1 MPQDQPF
8 EWTSENVA
16 AFWDFESQFPSR
28 YFTYHNADGMIKR
41 LSRYI
46 ADSEAILDYGCGTG
60 LLLARLAEKG
70 YRVAGSD
77 TSEQSLEATRHRL
90 QNDENFLG
98 AFTPDA
104 LLAEGRQF
112 DSIFAVELVEHLHD
126 EWLDGALDNLRWLLK
141 PDGRIIVTTPNQER
155 LENARLMCPCCR
167 SVFHRWQ
174 HVRAWSQTSFTDYVE
189 QRGFRVTD
197 AFTTD
202 FSIVE
207 TAQERWQ
214 KLSRLKKL
222 KKLLRGKT
230 PKKQSPP
237 AQLPHLV
244 VVFQSVAQDASASD
258 DGFASRNRRTATS
271 ISPSFARL
279 IQHAIQL
286 QPTADRALVSS

>member
-1 MPQDQPF
+1 MLQDHPF

-16 AFWDFESQFPSR
+16 AFWDFESRFPSR

-41 LSRYI
+41 LSKYI

-90 QNDENFLG
+90 QDYDNFLG

-112 DSIFAVELVEHLHD
+112 DAIFAVELVEHLRD
-126 EWLDGALDNLRWLLK
+126 DWLDGALSNLRRLLK
-141 PDGRIIVTTPNQER
+141 PNGRIIVTTPNQER
-155 LENARLMCPCCR
+155 LENSLLRCPCCR
-167 SVFHRWQ
+167 TVFHRWQ
-174 HVRAWSQTSFTDYVE
+174 HVRAWSQDSLSAYLQ
-189 QRGFRVTD
+189 QRGFRVLD

-214 KLSRLKKL
+214 KLSAWKRLKKSI
-222 KKLLRGKT
+222 KGRT
-230 PKKQSPP
+230 PKEEPP
-237 AQLPHLV
+237 SSERPHLV
-244 VVFQSVAQDASASD
+244 VMFQPAA
-258 DGFASRNRRTATS
+258 
-271 ISPSFARL
+271 
-279 IQHAIQL
+279 
-286 QPTADRALVSS
+286 